1 MLKCGAACFIM
12 GYHIERKDG
21 CVDVDSRMEAQERIR
36 RRRYRRRR
44 RKRRRMLFWIIAA
57 CLAVFLVGMMIWRG
71 QKNASPSSAAETDP
85 PVSSEPSP
93 TGPSTGAPAPSP
105 AWRPITTDGW
115 KLTLV
120 NFQNPVPEDHAIQTV
135 TLTNGLRVDERCYD
149 DLQAMMDACREEGL
163 NPVICSAYRTH
174 EEQEEL
180 FRNKVDRLMEQ
191 GYSETDAT
199 REAGKVVAV
208 PGTSEHEL
216 GLAVD
221 IADMNHQL
229 LDESQEDT
237 EVQKWLLEHCWEYGF
252 ILRYPTGK
260 SDITGII
267 YEPWHYRYVGRED
280 AEQIRALDVCLEEYL
295 AEN

>member
-44 RKRRRMLFWIIAA
+44 RKRRKLFFWLSAVCVAA
-57 CLAVFLVGMMIWRG
+57 VLLGAVFLRG
-71 QKNASPSSAAETDP
+71 KKSDPTPSAAQTDP
-85 PVSSEPSP
+85 PVSGAPSP
-93 TGPSTGAPAPSP
+93 SAPAPSP

-180 FRNKVDRLMEQ
+180 FQNKVDRLMEQ

>member
-1 MLKCGAACFIM
+1 MQ
-12 GYHIERKDG
+12 
-21 CVDVDSRMEAQERIR
+21 SRIEAQERIR
-36 RRRYRRRR
+36 QRRYRRRR
-44 RKRRRMLFWIIAA
+44 RKRRRILFWIIAA
-57 CLAVFLVGMMIWRG
+57 CLAVFLVGMMLWRG
-71 QKNASPSSAAETDP
+71 QKNAPP
-85 PVSSEPSP
+85 PVSSHPLPVGPSP
-93 TGPSTGAPAPSP
+93 SAPEPSP

-115 KLTLV
+115 KLQLV

-135 TLTNGLRVDERCYD
+135 TLSNGLRVDERCYP
-149 DLQAMMDACREEGL
+149 DLQAMMDACRGSGL

-180 FRNKVDRLMEQ
+180 FQNKVDRLMEQ

-199 REAGKVVAV
+199 KEAGKVVAV

-221 IADMNHQL
+221 IADMSHQL